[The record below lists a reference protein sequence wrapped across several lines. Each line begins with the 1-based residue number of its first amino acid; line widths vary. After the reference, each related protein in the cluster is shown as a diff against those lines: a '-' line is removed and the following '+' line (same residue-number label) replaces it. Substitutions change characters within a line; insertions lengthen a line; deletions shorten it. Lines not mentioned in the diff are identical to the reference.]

1 MSIRA
6 KLIGG
11 CDALLLAVI
20 GAFQIGM
27 LIAIA
32 SVAPSQAVLVQ
43 HDPIAVD
50 TAQVEVIVVEASKI
64 SRG

>member
-11 CDALLLAVI
+11 CDALLLALM
-20 GAFQIGM
+20 GTFQIGM

-32 SVAPSQAVLVQ
+32 SVAPLQTA
-43 HDPIAVD
+43 PIAID
-50 TAQVEVIVVEASKI
+50 TAHVEVVVVEATKI

>member
-6 KLIGG
+6 KLTGA
-11 CDALLLAVI
+11 CDALLLTVM
-20 GAFQIGM
+20 GTFQVGM

-32 SVAPSQAVLVQ
+32 SVAPLQAAPVR

-50 TAQVEVIVVEASKI
+50 TAHVEVVVVEASKI

>member
-11 CDALLLAVI
+11 CDALLLAVM
-20 GAFQIGM
+20 GTFQIGM

-32 SVAPSQAVLVQ
+32 SVAPVR
-43 HDPIAVD
+43 HDSIAVD
-50 TAQVEVIVVEASKI
+50 TAHVEVVVVSASKI

>member
-11 CDALLLAVI
+11 CDALLLALM
-20 GAFQIGM
+20 GTFQIGM

-32 SVAPSQAVLVQ
+32 SVAPVRHA
-43 HDPIAVD
+43 PIAVD
-50 TAQVEVIVVEASKI
+50 TAQVEVVVVEATKI

>member
-6 KLIGG
+6 RLIGG
-11 CDALLLAVI
+11 CDALLLALM
-20 GAFQIGM
+20 GTFQLGM

-32 SVAPSQAVLVQ
+32 SVAPVR

-50 TAQVEVIVVEASKI
+50 SAHVEVVVVEASKI